1 MEKTNTEYINQIAYD
16 MIYLASFGIN
26 SKCKPDEKC
35 LERYRTNEEN
45 RKELFRMSAKHFIDA
60 LTGMT
65 LKKAGVV
72 LPKYWEERMVKAVR
86 KVILFD
92 AERKKLCAWMD
103 RERIWYL
110 PLKGIILKEYYPS
123 IGMRQMSDNDIL
135 FDADAWERVEKHML
149 SEGYETESVG
159 NGNHDVYQKAPV
171 YNFEM
176 HRSLYGKGHDERW
189 VEYYSDIKNRLLSD
203 QPEVV
208 CDAVYGASEN
218 TTANQTESANGGNSS
233 CGYHM
238 SDEDFYIYITSH
250 AYKHY
255 SGSGT
260 GIRTLLD
267 FYAYLKAKEKTLDFD
282 YIKAECRKLGISDFE
297 KHNRRLCWKVFS
309 SQQIYDRASFEQ
321 SLSAD
326 EMEMLK
332 YYLSSGVYGTFE
344 RMVANRMEKQTKA
357 DGKKNLS
364 KLSYYRHRVFPGM
377 ELYEN
382 YPLLVK
388 HRFLISAYWFYR
400 IVRMLFSKKRRNY
413 MLREVKAVKKVTA
426 QEK

>member
-1 MEKTNTEYINQIAYD
+1 
-16 MIYLASFGIN
+16 
-26 SKCKPDEKC
+26 
-35 LERYRTNEEN
+35 
-45 RKELFRMSAKHFIDA
+45 
-60 LTGMT
+60 
-65 LKKAGVV
+65 
-72 LPKYWEERMVKAVR
+72 
-86 KVILFD
+86 
-92 AERKKLCAWMD
+92 
-103 RERIWYL
+103 
-110 PLKGIILKEYYPS
+110 
-123 IGMRQMSDNDIL
+123 MSDNDIL

-149 SEGYETESVG
+149 SEGYEAEAVG
-159 NGNHDVYQKAPV
+159 KGNHDVYQKAPV

-189 VEYYSDIKNRLLSD
+189 VEYYSDIKDRLLSD
-203 QPEVV
+203 QPQVV
-208 CDAVYGASEN
+208 RDAVHGAGEN

-233 CGYHM
+233 YGYHM

-267 FYAYLKAKEKTLDFD
+267 FYAYLKAKEESLDFD
-282 YIKAECRKLGISDFE
+282 YIKAECRKLGIRDFE
-297 KHNRRLCWKVFS
+297 KRNRRLCWKVFS

>member
-26 SKCKPDEKC
+26 SKGKPDEKC

-60 LTGMT
+60 LVGTT
-65 LKKAGVV
+65 LKRAGVV

-86 KVILFD
+86 KVLLFD
-92 AERKKLCAWMD
+92 VECKKLCAWMD

-189 VEYYSDIKNRLLSD
+189 VEYYSDIKDCLIPDRAD
-203 QPEVV
+203 DR
-208 CDAVYGASEN
+208 CY
-218 TTANQTESANGGNSS
+218 
-233 CGYHM
+233 GYHM

-260 GIRTLLD
+260 GLRTLLD
-267 FYAYLKAKEKTLDFD
+267 FYAYLNAKEDSLDFD
-282 YIKAECRKLGISDFE
+282 YIRTACKKLGIDDFE
-297 KHNRRLCWKVFS
+297 QHNRILCRKVFAP
-309 SQQIYDRASFEQ
+309 QQTYNQDSFEQ

-326 EMEMLK
+326 ELEMLQ

-364 KLSYYRHRVFPGM
+364 KLNYYRHRVFPGM

-388 HRFLISAYWFYR
+388 HRFLIPAYWFYR
-400 IVRMLFSKKRRNY
+400 IVRMLFSRERRDY
-413 MLREVKAVKKVTA
+413 MLREVKAVERVAA

>member
-26 SKCKPDEKC
+26 SKGKPDEKC

-60 LTGMT
+60 LVGTT
-65 LKKAGVV
+65 LKRAGVV

-86 KVILFD
+86 KVLLFD
-92 AERKKLCAWMD
+92 VERKKLCAWMD

-176 HRSLYGKGHDERW
+176 HRPLYGKGHDERW
-189 VEYYSDIKNRLLSD
+189 VEYYSDIKDCLIPDRAD
-203 QPEVV
+203 DR
-208 CDAVYGASEN
+208 CY
-218 TTANQTESANGGNSS
+218 
-233 CGYHM
+233 GYHM

-260 GIRTLLD
+260 GLRTLLD
-267 FYAYLKAKEKTLDFD
+267 FYAYLNAKEDSLDFD
-282 YIKAECRKLGISDFE
+282 YIRTACKKLGIDDFE
-297 KHNRRLCWKVFS
+297 QHNCILCRKVFAP
-309 SQQIYDRASFEQ
+309 QQTYNQDSFEQ

-326 EMEMLK
+326 ELEMLQ

-364 KLSYYRHRVFPGM
+364 KLNYYRHRVFPGM

-388 HRFLISAYWFYR
+388 HRFLIPAYWFYR
-400 IVRMLFSKKRRNY
+400 IVRMLFSRERRDY
-413 MLREVKAVKKVTA
+413 MLREVKAVERVAA

>member
-1 MEKTNTEYINQIAYD
+1 MEKTNTECINQIAYD

-35 LERYRTNEEN
+35 LDRYRTNEEN

-65 LKKAGVV
+65 LKQAGVA

-86 KVILFD
+86 KVLLFD
-92 AERKKLCAWMD
+92 EERKKLCAWMD
-103 RERIWYL
+103 REHIWYL
-110 PLKGIILKEYYPS
+110 PLKGIVLKEYYPS

-135 FDADAWERVEKHML
+135 FDADAWERVEKHMC

-159 NGNHDVYQKAPV
+159 KGNHDVYQKAPV

-176 HRSLYGKGHDERW
+176 HRSLYGRGNDERW
-189 VEYYSDIKNRLLSD
+189 VEYYSDIKSRLLSD
-203 QPEVV
+203 QPEGS
-208 CDAVYGASEN
+208 Y
-218 TTANQTESANGGNSS
+218 
-233 CGYHM
+233 GYHM

-267 FYAYLKAKEKTLDFD
+267 FYAYLNAKEESLDFD
-282 YIKAECRKLGISDFE
+282 YIQTECRKLVIMDFE
-297 KHNRRLCWKVFS
+297 KCNRRLCRKVFS
-309 SQQIYDRASFEQ
+309 SQQIYDRVSFEQ

-344 RMVANRMEKQTKA
+344 RMIENRIEKQKKT
-357 DGKKNLS
+357 DGRGKLS
-364 KLSYYRHRVFPGM
+364 KLTYYWHRVFPGM

-388 HRFLISAYWFYR
+388 HNFLIPVYWFYR
-400 IVRMLFSKKRRNY
+400 IVRLLFSKKRRNHI
-413 MLREVKAVKKVTA
+413 LREIKAVKKIY
-426 QEK
+426 KISLMKMDIR

>member
-45 RKELFRMSAKHFIDA
+45 MKELFRMSAKHFIDA

-65 LKKAGVV
+65 LKQAGVV

-103 RERIWYL
+103 SEHIWYL

-149 SEGYETESVG
+149 SEGYEAESVG
-159 NGNHDVYQKAPV
+159 KGNHDVYQKPPV

-176 HRSLYGKGHDERW
+176 HRSLYGRGNDERW
-189 VEYYSDIKNRLLSD
+189 VEYYSDIKSSLLSD

-208 CDAVYGASEN
+208 CDAVHGAGEN
-218 TTANQTESANGGNSS
+218 TTANQTESTNGGNISY
-233 CGYHM
+233 GYHM

-267 FYAYLKAKEKTLDFD
+267 FYAYLNAKEESLDFD
-282 YIKAECRKLGISDFE
+282 YIQTECRKLGISDFE
-297 KHNRRLCWKVFS
+297 KCNRRLCRKVFS
-309 SQQIYDRASFEQ
+309 SQQIYDRVAFEQ

-344 RMVANRMEKQTKA
+344 RMVENRIEKQKKT
-357 DGKKNLS
+357 DGRGKLS
-364 KLSYYRHRVFPGM
+364 KLTYYWYRVFPGM
-377 ELYEN
+377 ELYGN

-388 HRFLISAYWFYR
+388 HKFLIPAYWFYR
-400 IVRMLFSKKRRNY
+400 IVRMLFSKKRRNHI
-413 MLREVKAVKKVTA
+413 LHEVKAVKKVYNS
-426 QEK
+426 KY